1 MLTGGRKTLAFF
13 LFLLYPVRTN
23 IFKEST
29 MTIRFIG
36 GLWRR
41 IDGKNIKSF
50 STYQEAV
57 DNKGSWEDQSPQTP
71 SDDIADQIKD

>member
-1 MLTGGRKTLAFF
+1 
-13 LFLLYPVRTN
+13 
-23 IFKEST
+23 

-41 IDGKNIKSF
+41 MDGNNIKSF

-57 DNKGSWEDQSPQTP
+57 DNKTCWEDLCPQSTT
-71 SDDIADQIKD
+71 DDIADQMKS

>member
-1 MLTGGRKTLAFF
+1 
-13 LFLLYPVRTN
+13 
-23 IFKEST
+23 

-57 DNKGSWEDQSPQTP
+57 DNKTCWEDQSPQTT
-71 SDDIADQIKD
+71 SDDIVDQMKE